1 MAAPVATKEARRGRQ
16 KPLAQYSETICGLNA
31 SILPAVV
38 LSTVTFYLLRYVVQ
52 PLFGP
57 DEYYIDEEFH
67 VPQARHY
74 CRAAFHKWDPKITTL
89 PGLYLLSSTVLV
101 PFMKIYD
108 TILSLFGVLDHDVF
122 HGNDPC
128 SLVALRAVNAVGA
141 PAFLYYAFYR
151 CQLLLF
157 LNENKK
163 TMIPKWSCVFL
174 ALSVATFPV
183 IYAPYSM
190 LYYTDA
196 WATASVFL
204 WYSSHLSN
212 ETNFLVKIIFGGFSV
227 LCRQTNI
234 AWLVFASIIDVCHCA
249 EQCFPKIKN
258 SVSICSYIQAT
269 IIEFYHCCSIKNK
282 HKSKKLIDFFQKC
295 LRVTF
300 PNVIVILSFF
310 SFVVLLN
317 NGDIVVGDRRAHIPR
332 FHPMQL
338 CYFVVFVLAFSL
350 PWLLSQAYFS
360 QTSNSVSKHF
370 NLAKAFH
377 EIHNN
382 TSKVLVVTLLII
394 ISGLVYFNTIA
405 HPYLLADNRHY
416 TFYVWRLLFSP
427 GKPVFLRYLPVPL
440 YACGLWLVNRT
451 LIQSSIAYRLA
462 YWIVTPLIL
471 CAQFLLE
478 PRYFVVP
485 YLMYRLHSNKQ
496 FTNSHTFKA
505 AFIEF
510 IAYQVFNFVIMRV
523 FLYSPFVSSMDNTGR
538 MDRFTW

>member
-1 MAAPVATKEARRGRQ
+1 MAAPKAARREP
-16 KPLAQYSETICGLNA
+16 KSLAQYSETICGFNV
-31 SILPAVV
+31 SILPAIF
-38 LSTVTFYLLRYVVQ
+38 LSTVTWYLLQYVVQ

-67 VPQARHY
+67 VPQAKHY
-74 CRAAFHKWDPKITTL
+74 CQAEFHKWDPKITTL

-101 PFMKIYD
+101 PFMKMYD
-108 TILSLFGVLDHDVF
+108 TILSLLGVLDSDDLRV
-122 HGNDPC
+122 NDPC

-141 PAFLYYAFYR
+141 PACLYYAYYR
-151 CQLLLF
+151 CQQLLF
-157 LNENKK
+157 QNENKK
-163 TMIPKWSCVFL
+163 TKIAKWTCMFL
-174 ALSVATFPV
+174 ALNVATFPV

-212 ETNFLVKIIFGGFSV
+212 ETHFLVKVIFGGFSV

-249 EQCFPKIKN
+249 EQCFPTVKN
-258 SVSICSYIQAT
+258 SVSLFSYIQASIT
-269 IIEFYHCCSIKNK
+269 ELYYCCSIKKKN
-282 HKSKKLIDFFQKC
+282 KSKKLIDFFQKC
-295 LRVTF
+295 LHVTSSS
-300 PNVIVILSFF
+300 VIVIV
-310 SFVVLLN
+310 SFVSFVIFLN
-317 NGDIVVGDRRAHIPR
+317 NGDIVVGDRHAHIPR

-350 PWLLSQAYFS
+350 PWFLSQIYYKR
-360 QTSNSVSKHF
+360 QTSNSVKKHF
-370 NLAKAFH
+370 NLVKAFN

-382 TSKVLVVTLLII
+382 ISKVLVVILLII
-394 ISGLVYFNTIA
+394 ISGCVYFNTIA

-427 GKPVFLRYLPVPL
+427 GKPIFLRYLPVPL
-440 YACGLWLVNRT
+440 YAYGLWLVDRT
-451 LIQSSIAYRLA
+451 LMQSSIAYRLA

-485 YLMYRLHSNKQ
+485 YLMYRLHSNKHSA
-496 FTNSHTFKA
+496 NNHTFKA

-510 IAYQVFNFVIMRV
+510 IAYQVFNFIIMRI
-523 FLYSPFVSSMDNTGR
+523 FLYKPFVSTMDNTGR
-538 MDRFTW
+538 LDRFTW

>member
-1 MAAPVATKEARRGRQ
+1 MAPKVARNGRQ
-16 KPLAQYSETICGLNA
+16 KPLAQYSETVCGLNVP
-31 SILPAVV
+31 ILPAVV
-38 LSTVTFYLLRYVVQ
+38 LSIVTWYLLRYVVQ
-52 PLFGP
+52 PLFGTN
-57 DEYYIDEEFH
+57 EYYIDEEFH

-74 CRAAFHKWDPKITTL
+74 CQGEFHKWDPKITTL

-108 TILSLFGVLDHDVF
+108 TILSLLGLLDNDVLHVS
-122 HGNDPC
+122 DPC

-141 PAFLYYAFYR
+141 PACLYYAFYR

-163 TMIPKWSCVFL
+163 TKIAKWSFVFL

-249 EQCFPKIKN
+249 EQCFPAIKN
-258 SVSICSYIQAT
+258 IVSIFSYIQAT
-269 IIEFYHCCSIKNK
+269 IIEFYHCCSIKKKN
-282 HKSKKLIDFFQKC
+282 KSKKLIEFFQKC
-295 LRVTF
+295 IRVTS
-300 PNVIVILSFF
+300 PNIVVILSFF
-310 SFVVLLN
+310 LFVVLLN

-338 CYFVVFVLAFSL
+338 CYFVLFVLSFSL
-350 PWLLSQAYFS
+350 PWLLSQAYFGR
-360 QTSNSVSKHF
+360 QTSNSISKYF
-370 NLAKAFH
+370 NLAKAFR

-382 TSKVLVVTLLII
+382 TSKVLVFTILII
-394 ISGLVYFNTIA
+394 ISGLVHFNTIA

-416 TFYVWRLLFSP
+416 IFYVWRLLFSP

-440 YACGLWLVNRT
+440 YAYGLWLVDRT
-451 LIQSSIAYRLA
+451 LMQSSIAYRLA

-496 FTNSHTFKA
+496 LINGHTFKA

-510 IAYQVFNFVIMRV
+510 IAYQVFNFVIMRI
-523 FLYSPFVSSMDNTGR
+523 FLYSPFVSTMDNTGR
-538 MDRFTW
+538 LDRFTW